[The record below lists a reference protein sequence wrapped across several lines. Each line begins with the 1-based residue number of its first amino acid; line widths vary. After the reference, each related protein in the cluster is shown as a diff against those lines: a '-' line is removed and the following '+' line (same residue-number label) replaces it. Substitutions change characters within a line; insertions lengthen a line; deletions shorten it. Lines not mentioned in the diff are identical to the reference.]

1 MSEPKP
7 NEGIKVIVLGGVAVI
22 MLFGLV
28 SRVLQSATP
37 EAESVSAAQPAPKT
51 CQQAAGNIIDGITL
65 YSDSSCS
72 TAVGTVAG
80 IGKTPG
86 GQKTVFV
93 SNGGETEQVSRD
105 KATEWYVKN

>member
-1 MSEPKP
+1 MA
-7 NEGIKVIVLGGVAVI
+7 IVLGGVAFL

-28 SRVLQSATP
+28 SRVLQSASPDT
-37 EAESVSAAQPAPKT
+37 ESVSAAQPAPKT

-72 TAVGTVAG
+72 TVIGTVAG

-86 GQKTVFV
+86 GQQTIFV
-93 SNGGETEQVSRD
+93 SHGGDTEQVSRD
-105 KATEWYVKN
+105 KATDWYVKN